1 MGKDM
6 CSNYDSGYEAAGM
19 YAREMEGKKM
29 ARGGAVKKHSDVAM
43 DKKLIRAEVKPSAL
57 KKMSMGGKV
66 RTGKATP
73 AGAPSKPHIP
83 SAKSKMT
90 STRSRG
96 R

>member
-29 ARGGAVKKHSDVAM
+29 ARGGSVKKMA
-43 DKKLIRAEVKPSAL
+43 
-57 KKMSMGGKV
+57 MGGKV

-73 AGAPSKPHIP
+73 AGAPSAPHIP

-90 STRSRG
+90 QVRRRG